1 MLDSEQSPPFLGR
14 LPHLGLGKAKTQ
26 VLVPRGPAADIYRM
40 FFEAALLHASRG
52 VGTAVRYNSGGVQE
66 EVKLWLQ
73 RLCVDRRPR
82 GSCLMPP
89 SLYVLFLHSSTN
101 CLPELDLDVGSK
113 G

>member
-1 MLDSEQSPPFLGR
+1 M
-14 LPHLGLGKAKTQ
+14 
-26 VLVPRGPAADIYRM
+26 PRGPAADIYRM
-40 FFEAALLHASRG
+40 FFEAAVLHVSRG
-52 VGTAVRYNSGGVQE
+52 VGMAVQCNSGGVRE

-73 RLCVDRRPR
+73 RLCVDCRPR
-82 GSCLMPP
+82 GFCLMPP